1 MAEYLRNRASRKEPF
16 LTTVSE
22 FHLLVFL
29 TNMLDMSADMPAL
42 CGKVRE
48 QSGDDLDG
56 FQMMIRCYAG
66 LD

>member
-1 MAEYLRNRASRKEPF
+1 MQSFKQELVEKVGAEEPGRRAE
-16 LTTVSE
+16 
-22 FHLLVFL
+22 
-29 TNMLDMSADMPAL
+29 MPAL
-42 CGKVRE
+42 CGRVRE